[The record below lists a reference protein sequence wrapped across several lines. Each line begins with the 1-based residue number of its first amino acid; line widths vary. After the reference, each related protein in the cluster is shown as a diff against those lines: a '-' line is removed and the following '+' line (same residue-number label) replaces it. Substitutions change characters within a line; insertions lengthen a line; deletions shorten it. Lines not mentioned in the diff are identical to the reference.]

1 MPTIE
6 PNSIESESVRVEP
19 LEIWPAEDCMLS
31 GSVMTVV
38 KTLVRTMADIGTTT
52 AKNPASMPFLEA
64 GATFSSG
71 LEAHNTCYA
80 GWLLTGVK
88 RKPPA
93 RRGVFSLE
101 PAVFRD
107 WDEFKD
113 RGLFCW
119 RPVKL

>member
-1 MPTIE
+1 MF
-6 PNSIESESVRVEP
+6 
-19 LEIWPAEDCMLS
+19 S
-31 GSVMTVV
+31 GSVMIVMKTV
-38 KTLVRTMADIGTTT
+38 VRTMKVIGTTT

-101 PAVFRD
+101 PPMFRLRHAIFNFRNHFLLASSKTLTISSTRHL
-107 WDEFKD
+107 ESSFSIS
-113 RGLFCW
+113 W
-119 RPVKL
+119 RLVSPF